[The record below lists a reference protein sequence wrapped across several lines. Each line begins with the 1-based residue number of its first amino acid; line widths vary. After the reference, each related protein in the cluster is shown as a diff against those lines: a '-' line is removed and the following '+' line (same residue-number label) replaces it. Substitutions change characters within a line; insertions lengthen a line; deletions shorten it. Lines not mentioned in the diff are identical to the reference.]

1 MAESELDKKLA
12 AEKAAA
18 SGVKT
23 PEELE
28 AEKIK
33 KQEDHLANIKK
44 AIAEANTELKKAR
57 DAAKV
62 AKGEKLDEDPLPR
75 IDDND
80 PSTKAW
86 DKRFGDRVDPLK
98 RELDQ
103 EKEEIRTFALSKFLA
118 DKPNLASNPE
128 ALKKVMDTYE
138 RIRTSSERTQE
149 GVLLDLGRAY
159 AAEFHQDILKRDAG
173 GRLAAAQGDAIFSD
187 PAVSRGDNS
196 FRKER
201 EDIPHLTK
209 DDELI
214 LAKWGLTASEWVEMD
229 KKQKKSSN

>member
-18 SGVKT
+18 SKGKT
-23 PEELE
+23 SEELK
-28 AEKIK
+28 AEETK
-33 KQEDHLANIKK
+33 KAEEHLANIKK
-44 AIAEANTELKKAR
+44 AIAEANEDLKKKRA
-57 DAAKV
+57 AAKGDGKT
-62 AKGEKLDEDPLPR
+62 AEDDLPK
-75 IDDND
+75 IDDED

-103 EKEEIRTFALSKFLA
+103 EKEEIRTFALSKFLT
-118 DKPNLASNPE
+118 DKPNLAKNPE
-128 ALKKVMDTYE
+128 ALKKVMETYE
-138 RIRTSSERTQE
+138 KIRTSSERTQE

-159 AAEFHQDILKRDAG
+159 AAEFHSDILKRAAE
-173 GRLAAAQGDAIFSD
+173 GRLEEAQGDAIFSD

-196 FRKER
+196 FRRER
-201 EDIPHLTK
+201 EDVPHLTK

-214 LAKWGLTASEWVEMD
+214 LAKWGLTPSEWVEMD